1 MSEPRL
7 LEKEFWQELI
17 GSPNFK
23 YLLNVFQEHK
33 NYLDKQTLQAV
44 RDGKLDE
51 AVRYQA
57 KSEDMGK
64 IVDLIKDRIKE
75 II

>member
-1 MSEPRL
+1 MSKL

-23 YLLNVFQEHK
+23 YLLGVFQEHK
-33 NYLDKQTLQAV
+33 NYLDKQTLQSV
-44 RDGKLDE
+44 RDGKLDD

-57 KSEDMGK
+57 KSEDMSK
-64 IVDLIKDRIKE
+64 IVDLINERIKE
-75 II
+75 VI